1 MRHFV
6 LFIGLLVSLLAERS
20 YAQLN
25 YSSGK
30 RSDWVQLPYDR
41 MIKPA
46 GKLIILGDSAKESH
60 ALDCALSPDK
70 KWLVVQERYSI
81 VFIST
86 ASNEIA
92 FTLPIDSISD
102 LKKVM
107 TTFSGI
113 SWYQKDNTSYVLF
126 SASLKDTTSFYNDTL
141 SFLVTLIW
149 NGTGAYVHNIFQYH
163 AVPPARVAI
172 PNELLVCEE
181 NGRDFLYVVLDGNN
195 QLLKQD
201 LNTGDTIWIRK
212 TGVAPYGIAEAR
224 GKLYVTNWAGR
235 VPDSN
240 DINVAGVPWGRAK
253 VDPKTAACSEGSVSV
268 FDLTSGK
275 LIKEIVVG
283 LRDHCRS

>member
-86 ASNEIA
+86 G
-92 FTLPIDSISD
+92 T
-102 LKKVM
+102 KKIIPAMYFSVHPSRTPHLFIM
-107 TTFSGI
+107 TH
-113 SWYQKDNTSYVLF
+113 YLF
-126 SASLKDTTSFYNDTL
+126 L
-141 SFLVTLIW
+141 
-149 NGTGAYVHNIFQYH
+149 
-163 AVPPARVAI
+163 
-172 PNELLVCEE
+172 
-181 NGRDFLYVVLDGNN
+181 
-195 QLLKQD
+195 
-201 LNTGDTIWIRK
+201 
-212 TGVAPYGIAEAR
+212 
-224 GKLYVTNWAGR
+224 
-235 VPDSN
+235 
-240 DINVAGVPWGRAK
+240 
-253 VDPKTAACSEGSVSV
+253 
-268 FDLTSGK
+268 
-275 LIKEIVVG
+275 
-283 LRDHCRS
+283 